1 VTATARRLAPGDL
14 AVVQQFVN
22 TRDIEAGTDQLSDT
36 RALRRWL
43 EEHGLW
49 QNGGAVAESDL
60 PFALA
65 VREALRDL
73 LVANAAA
80 RPPSG
85 GAVDVLNRAAA
96 DAKLASRLSGAGDVV
111 IQPDG
116 AGVRRALGA
125 LIAVVHEAMARGEWI
140 RMKACLEDSCHWAFY
155 DTSRNHSSRW
165 CSMGVC
171 GNRRKNRAYYARRR
185 ERRED

>member
-1 VTATARRLAPGDL
+1 VTASARRPAPGDL

-22 TRDIEAGTDQLSDT
+22 TRDIEAGTDQLGDT

-43 EEHGLW
+43 DEHGLW

-60 PFALA
+60 PRALD

-85 GAVDVLNRAAA
+85 AAVDVLNRAAA
-96 DAKLASRLSGAGDVV
+96 DAKLAPRLSGAGDLV
-111 IQPDG
+111 IEPEG

-185 ERRED
+185 ERED

>member
-1 VTATARRLAPGDL
+1 
-14 AVVQQFVN
+14 VQQFVN
-22 TRDIEAGTDQLSDT
+22 TRDIEAGTDQLGDS
-36 RALRRWL
+36 RALRSWL
-43 EEHGLW
+43 QDHGVW
-49 QNGGAVAESDL
+49 QDGEAVAESDL
-60 PFALA
+60 KSAVA
-65 VREALRDL
+65 VREALREL
-73 LVANAAA
+73 MVANAAA

-85 GAVDVLNRAAA
+85 VAVDVLNRAAG
-96 DAKLASRLSGAGDVV
+96 DAALASRLSGAGDFV
-111 IQPDG
+111 IRLEG

-125 LIAVVHEAMARGEWI
+125 LVAAVHQAMARGEWI

>member
-1 VTATARRLAPGDL
+1 MTATARRPAPGDL

-22 TRDIEAGTDQLSDT
+22 TRDIEAGTDQLRDT

-43 EEHGLW
+43 EEHALW
-49 QNGGAVAESDL
+49 QNGGAVAEGDL
-60 PFALA
+60 AFALT

-80 RPPSG
+80 TPPSG
-85 GAVDVLNRAAA
+85 VAVGVLNRAAA
-96 DAKLASRLSGAGDVV
+96 DAKLSSRLSGAGDVV
-111 IQPDG
+111 IQPEG
-116 AGVRRALGA
+116 AGVRRAVGA

-171 GNRRKNRAYYARRR
+171 GNRRKNRTYYARRR
-185 ERRED
+185 ERHED